1 MTILYSSVEIAMRM
15 KPHTGM
21 PSLLMNMKNGT
32 YAKGIFR
39 LRPSAY
45 ILKKIIGAPAKAGF
59 VV

>member
-1 MTILYSSVEIAMRM
+1 MRM

-59 VV
+59 VM